1 MEQAGLA
8 SRAAELGL
16 SADELEPW
24 LAQLSDGVAAALL
37 SALIRYE
44 DALRELSADGA
55 VST

>member
-1 MEQAGLA
+1 VEQAGLA

-24 LAQLSDGVAAALL
+24 LAQLSDGVVAALL